1 MKKAKIKSQ
10 TAKDSQELESTYWTE
25 YTYICPQRGKVTEK
39 IQVKKLKAQPTPDKV
54 QTHELDIL
62 KEDDIDDER

>member
-10 TAKDSQELESTYWTE
+10 TAKESQELESTYWIE
-25 YTYICPQRGKVTEK
+25 YTYTCPKRGRVTER
-39 IQVKKLKAQPTPDKV
+39 IQVKKLKAQSTPDKV

-62 KEDDIDDER
+62 KENDIDDER

>member
-1 MKKAKIKSQ
+1 MKKAKTQKSS
-10 TAKDSQELESTYWTE
+10 TKELQELESTYWAE
-25 YTYICPQRGKVTEK
+25 YTYNCPKRGKVTER

-62 KEDDIDDER
+62 KESDIDD